1 MYVPPEVF
9 MSKHSEAPKPPPE
22 KKRGFFSRF
31 FRAIYE
37 AEKKKVD
44 DARDFFGNR

>member
-1 MYVPPEVF
+1 MVVEHNETPD
-9 MSKHSEAPKPPPE
+9 PPPE

-37 AEKKKVD
+37 SERKKVD
-44 DARDFFGNR
+44 RTFGRSE